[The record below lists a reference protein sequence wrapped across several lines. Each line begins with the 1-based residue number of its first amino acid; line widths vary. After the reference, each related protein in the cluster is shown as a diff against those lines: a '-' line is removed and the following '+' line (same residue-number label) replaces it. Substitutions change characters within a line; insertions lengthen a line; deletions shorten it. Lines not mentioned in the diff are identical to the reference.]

1 MIATLAALQLFVLA
15 QVAPPPKEVTSADV
29 ADEAPLA
36 QSTEQNPPLPRKGES
51 APPPAAPSSQEP
63 SSSPP
68 AAPTTAPP
76 TAPRRPR
83 QLSLLSAEPLGG
95 GSAGLAWAGWSSLGL
110 MYGQGVTE
118 RDDLAGFVDYDYA
131 KSEMRLGALYRRPL
145 GKMGDFDMAGRLS
158 AAWYLNFGAKYFYDD
173 NHADSGLEV
182 VPGLSISQRAAG
194 GIFSGIV
201 EAPLTLTTKYGA
213 GILFSPRI
221 SAAYEAPLYPEL
233 TIGARAGVG
242 YRAGS
247 GDAPL
252 SEGRAEFLFLVTVG
266 YQFP

>member
-1 MIATLAALQLFVLA
+1 MLATLAALQLVVLA
-15 QVAPPPKEVTSADV
+15 QVAPPPKEVTAADV

-51 APPPAAPSSQEP
+51 APPPAPSASP
-63 SSSPP
+63 SPSAAP
-68 AAPTTAPP
+68 AAPPAPP
-76 TAPRRPR
+76 AAPRRPR

-110 MYGQGVTE
+110 MYGQGLTE

-131 KSEMRLGALYRRPL
+131 KSELRLGALYRRPL

-158 AAWYLNFGAKYFYDD
+158 AAWYLNTGAKYFYED
-173 NHADSGLEV
+173 NHADSGLEI
-182 VPGLSISQRAAG
+182 VPGLAISQRAAG
-194 GIFSGIV
+194 GIFSGLL

-233 TIGARAGVG
+233 TIGARVGVG

-252 SEGRAEFLFLVTVG
+252 SEGRGEFLFLVTAG
-266 YQFP
+266 YQFL